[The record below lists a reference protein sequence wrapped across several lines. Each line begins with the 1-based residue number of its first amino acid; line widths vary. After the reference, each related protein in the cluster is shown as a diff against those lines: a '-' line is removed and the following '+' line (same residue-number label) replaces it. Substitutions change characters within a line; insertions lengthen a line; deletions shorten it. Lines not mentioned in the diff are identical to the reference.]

1 MPKQGRH
8 TDFWCSGSNQSTEG
22 AARNFLSGSFW
33 VSYPSRTGFEAEE
46 CASILPESKA
56 LSLSWPG
63 GKRMQ
68 LDRSRSTACTLR
80 FRAFAIGSTLCL
92 QWGQFILNRD
102 TGCA

>member
-33 VSYPSRTGFEAEE
+33 VSYPSRTGCKAEE

-56 LSLSWPG
+56 LSLSWTG
-63 GKRMQ
+63 GKRMP
-68 LDRSRSTACTLR
+68 LDRSKSNGLYHTISG
-80 FRAFAIGSTLCL
+80 FRHWFYPLLAMGAVHS
-92 QWGQFILNRD
+92 
-102 TGCA
+102 